1 MKDNRNNPS
10 RTSPREGRRGCLC
23 EDGTYSRKCCKGNM
37 INQGI
42 GNIIKS
48 TDYLLTESSEIINTE
63 DNNRIIL

>member
-1 MKDNRNNPS
+1 
-10 RTSPREGRRGCLC
+10 
-23 EDGTYSRKCCKGNM
+23 M

>member
-1 MKDNRNNPS
+1 VKNNPS

-23 EDGTYSRKCCKGNM
+23 GNGTYSRKCCKGNM

-42 GNIIKS
+42 GNITKS
-48 TDYLLTESSEIINTE
+48 TNYLLTEDSDKINTE